1 MPRPRNTDE
10 RRGQIIDGL
19 LKVMSSKGY
28 EGATVHD
35 IARAA
40 KLSPGLVHYH
50 FGSKQEVLEGL
61 MEQLLEGHFASL
73 DEAMA
78 QAGAS
83 ALARLDAFI
92 DQHLATGATANPHA
106 LSAWVVLGAEAVTS
120 KVVRARYAEGLG
132 GLQER
137 LVVVITDGQR
147 RGELKGPPPDE
158 AAAGILAAIEGF
170 YVVAATARPL
180 IPHASAAPTL
190 RAMARGLLEPRRR
203 S

>member
-1 MPRPRNTDE
+1 MPRPKNTDE
-10 RRGQIIDGL
+10 RREQIIDGL
-19 LKVMSSKGY
+19 LKVMSHKGY

-50 FGSKQEVLEGL
+50 FGTKREVLEGL
-61 MEQLLEGHFASL
+61 MARLLEGHFAAL
-73 DEAMA
+73 DAAMA
-78 QAGAS
+78 EAGAS

-120 KVVRARYAEGLG
+120 KVVRARYAEGLA
-132 GLQER
+132 GLHER
-137 LVVVITDGQR
+137 LVAVIADGQR

-158 AAAGILAAIEGF
+158 AAAGILAAVEGF

-180 IPHASAAPTL
+180 IPRGAAAPTL
-190 RAMARGLLEPRRR
+190 RAMARGMLEPKRR

>member
-1 MPRPRNTDE
+1 MPRPTNTDE
-10 RRGQIIDGL
+10 RRAQIIEGL
-19 LKVMSSKGY
+19 LRVMSSKGY

-50 FGSKQEVLEGL
+50 FGNKREVLEGL
-61 MEQLLEGHFASL
+61 MARLLEGHFAAL
-73 DEAMA
+73 DAAMSA
-78 QAGAS
+78 AGAAS
-83 ALARLDAFI
+83 MAKLDAFI

-120 KVVRARYAEGLG
+120 KVVRARYAEGLA
-132 GLQER
+132 GLHER
-137 LVVVITDGQR
+137 LETVIASGQQ
-147 RGELKGPPPDE
+147 RGELKGPPPAE

-180 IPHASAAPTL
+180 IPRGSAAPTL
-190 RAMARGLLEPRRR
+190 RAMARGLLEVRRR

>member
-10 RRGQIIDGL
+10 RREQIIDGL

-40 KLSPGLVHYH
+40 RLSPGLVHYH
-50 FGSKQEVLEGL
+50 FGNKREVLESL
-61 MEQLLEGHFASL
+61 MERLLEGHFAAL
-73 DEAMA
+73 DAAMA

-83 ALARLDAFI
+83 TLARLDAFI

-120 KVVRARYAEGLG
+120 KVVRARYAEGLT

-137 LVVVITDGQR
+137 LVAVITDGQR
-147 RGELKGPPPDE
+147 RGELKGPPPAE

-180 IPHASAAPTL
+180 IPRASAAPTL
-190 RAMARGLLEPRRR
+190 RAMAHGLLEPRRR